1 MKNELVRLNK
11 EMKEHSGIEWNTVE
25 AYKLKTLQILK
36 SYLKNKNRINMT
48 ENTIDMV
55 IDEVLKMKT
64 KVIVEEK
71 VIQALV

>member
-1 MKNELVRLNK
+1 MKNELVGLNK
-11 EMKEHSGIEWNTVE
+11 EMKEHNGIEWNTVE

-64 KVIVEEK
+64 KVIGEEK
-71 VIQALV
+71 VI